1 MKKILDIILCLCIL
15 YTGYT
20 IVCADDPVYLN
31 QTVIVDEGDTLWSI
45 ATEHLGHKEDIREV
59 VFRICETNKIADSNI
74 YPGQV
79 LQVPVLQQE
88 KDQGLKVANR

>member
-20 IVCADDPVYLN
+20 IVCADDPVYVN

-45 ATEHLGHKEDIREV
+45 ATEH
-59 VFRICETNKIADSNI
+59 
-74 YPGQV
+74 
-79 LQVPVLQQE
+79 
-88 KDQGLKVANR
+88 